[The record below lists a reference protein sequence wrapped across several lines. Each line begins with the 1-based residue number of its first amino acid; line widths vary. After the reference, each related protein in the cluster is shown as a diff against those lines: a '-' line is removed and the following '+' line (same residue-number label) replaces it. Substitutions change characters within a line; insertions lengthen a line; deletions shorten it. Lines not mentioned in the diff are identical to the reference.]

1 MEPVGSTTESA
12 QACLYLDRTTRTGA
26 PPQMTSTQLT
36 TRTADSDRFVGASR
50 RTTAPTQGRRRSPM
64 MALAAL
70 LGLSLIA
77 AACSSSPASSSA
89 TSAGPRLVSPPDVT
103 VQGCTYAPNGSIPPG
118 ATTGIDPRFAPF
130 SPDQAAT
137 AALGHI
143 KAHGGTGLVYGYS
156 LPTGTQ
162 LFAGPD
168 ATASPVATVTAGRSM
183 SVSDP
188 VLWTTASG
196 ARWLAF
202 FIACGGTSP
211 YWASVSQVAKTDT
224 ATGTQL
230 RQSISALLAAP
241 PYTSAHK
248 ASALPIKIDA
258 QHHLV
263 WVDPKVRFAVGRG
276 ELVAF

>member
-1 MEPVGSTTESA
+1 
-12 QACLYLDRTTRTGA
+12 
-26 PPQMTSTQLT
+26 MTSTKS
-36 TRTADSDRFVGASR
+36 TADSDHFAGSSR
-50 RTTAPTQGRRRSPM
+50 QTTMAMQGRRRSPM

-77 AACSSSPASSSA
+77 AACSNSPASSSA

-211 YWASVSQVAKTDT
+211 YWSSVSQVTKTD
-224 ATGTQL
+224 AAAGAQL
-230 RQSISALLAAP
+230 RQSITVLLAAP
-241 PYTSAHK
+241 PYTTSHK